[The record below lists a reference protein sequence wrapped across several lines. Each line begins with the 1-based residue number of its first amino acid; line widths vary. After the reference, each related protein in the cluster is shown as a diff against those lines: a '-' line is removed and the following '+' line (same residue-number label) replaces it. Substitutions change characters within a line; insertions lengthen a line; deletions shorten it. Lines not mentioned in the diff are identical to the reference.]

1 MEPPEH
7 DRTQAQPPEFGAA
20 AGHRRVLP
28 LKTHIESETHTAGE
42 FLCMFGNQ
50 HDRPRDCWT
59 IR

>member
-50 HDRPRDCWT
+50 HDRPRDC
-59 IR
+59 